1 MSTVSPDWE
10 ISPELALAYLQ
21 ASIVRADVGAIAA
34 RLRLYTTTR
43 PATILDAHTDT
54 PQAVIT
60 LKKPCGIITSGT
72 LVLLPA
78 DAGGAMVQHNGMPRW
93 GDWVTG
99 DGAVLAHCD
108 VTDMDHEGG
117 IRVVGGGTPVGETSP
132 MLYAGGL
139 VQLGLV
145 AFT

>member
-1 MSTVSPDWE
+1 MSTVSPEWE
-10 ISPELALAYLQ
+10 ISPASGLAYLQ
-21 ASIVRADVGAIAA
+21 AAIVRADVGAAA
-34 RLRLYTTTR
+34 SRLRLYTTTR
-43 PATILDAHTDT
+43 PASILDVHTDT

-60 LKKPCGIITSGT
+60 LQKPCGIITSGT

-78 DAGGAMVQHNGMPRW
+78 DPAGAMVQHNGMPLW
-93 GDWVTG
+93 ADWIAG
-99 DGAVLAHCD
+99 DGAVLAHCY
-108 VTDMDHEGG
+108 VTDMDHDGG
-117 IRVVGGGTPVGETSP
+117 LRVIGGNTPSGETSP

>member
-10 ISPELALAYLQ
+10 ISTESALAYLQ
-21 ASIVRADVGAIAA
+21 AAIVRADLGAVAS
-34 RLRLYTTTR
+34 RLRLYTTMR

-54 PQAVIT
+54 PQAVIA
-60 LKKPCGIITSGT
+60 LQKPCGIITSGT

-78 DAGGAMVQHNGMPRW
+78 DAAGAMVQHNGIPRW
-93 GDWVTG
+93 GDWVAG

-108 VTDMDHEGG
+108 VTDMDHDGG
-117 IRVVGGGTPVGETSP
+117 LRVVGGGTPVGETSP
-132 MLYAGGL
+132 LLYAGGL

>member
-10 ISPELALAYLQ
+10 ISPESALAYLQ
-21 ASIVRADVGAIAA
+21 AAIVRADLGAVAS

-43 PATILDAHTDT
+43 PSTILDAHTDT

-60 LKKPCGIITSGT
+60 LQKPCGIITSGA

-78 DAGGAMVQHNGMPRW
+78 AATGAMVQHNGIPRW
-93 GDWVTG
+93 GDWVAG

-117 IRVVGGGTPVGETSP
+117 LRVVGGGTPVGETSP
-132 MLYAGGL
+132 LLYAGGL